1 MSDNQ
6 YNHGNCVIHDK
17 QQLLVF
23 MLQNGLLNVKSSK
36 IDFLRVKIN
45 VTGNFPKFQ
54 WNQYVQ
60 NTLISV
66 LTISCVMQFSLKT

>member
-36 IDFLRVKIN
+36 TDFL
-45 VTGNFPKFQ
+45 G
-54 WNQYVQ
+54 
-60 NTLISV
+60 
-66 LTISCVMQFSLKT
+66 

>member
-17 QQLLVF
+17 KQLLVF
-23 MLQNGLLNVKSSK
+23 MLQNGLLNAKSSK

-45 VTGNFPKFQ
+45 VTGNLPKFQ
-54 WNQYVQ
+54 WTQCIQ
-60 NTLISV
+60 NT
-66 LTISCVMQFSLKT
+66 